1 MKKVKSEIVN
11 KKGEKEK
18 NNNVNEIQSF
28 VSQSEMKEINDNNN
42 KK

>member
-18 NNNVNEIQSF
+18 NTNVNQIQSF
-28 VSQSEMKEINDNNN
+28 VSQSELKENKDNNE
-42 KK
+42 K